1 VVIGYATVQQQDEE
15 RELHCSDA
23 FFLMDDPLR
32 LYLSFNHILSSESC
46 DTVCG
51 QLSNK

>member
-1 VVIGYATVQQQDEE
+1 MLQYSGKMRKENCIAVMF
-15 RELHCSDA
+15 